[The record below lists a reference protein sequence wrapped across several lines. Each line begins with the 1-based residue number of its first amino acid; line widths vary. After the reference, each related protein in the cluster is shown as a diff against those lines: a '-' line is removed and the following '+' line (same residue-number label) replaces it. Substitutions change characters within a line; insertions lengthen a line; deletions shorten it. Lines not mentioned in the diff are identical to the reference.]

1 MNLVSNDYIKQ
12 AEEDLT
18 RRKDNGQPYK
28 THKLTADQRAAAIR
42 RVRKGVETYEQIGGR
57 YGVTRSSI
65 AQLAK
70 SRGIVRRR
78 SSAKYIT
85 DEQLQAV
92 LKREVPRL
100 VEQALRKGGLP

>member
-1 MNLVSNDYIKQ
+1 MNLVSIAYIKQ
-12 AEEDLT
+12 AEKELT
-18 RRKDNGQPYK
+18 RQKL

-70 SRGIVRRR
+70 SRGIVRQR

-92 LKREVPRL
+92 LRREVPRL
-100 VEQALRKGGLP
+100 VEQALRKGSLL